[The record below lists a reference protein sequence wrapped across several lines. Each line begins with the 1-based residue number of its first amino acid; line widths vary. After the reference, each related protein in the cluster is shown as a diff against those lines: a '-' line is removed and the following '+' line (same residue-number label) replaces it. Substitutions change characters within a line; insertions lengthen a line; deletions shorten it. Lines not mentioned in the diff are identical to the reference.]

1 MKFMVNM
8 ENNTKEDSMSDHEH
22 NLNLSAIGELN
33 SETKVFL
40 NETKDKFK
48 GHERRQFM
56 ARVVSVLGRGGQLR
70 AEKELGWDR
79 KTIIKGMREIKSGI
93 TCIDNF
99 SGRGRKPAEAHLPN
113 LLDDIKSIVYPIS
126 QTDPTFRTT
135 NLYSPITAQEVRR
148 RLIEEKNYL
157 PDKVPARRTISDKL
171 NQLGVRLKKV
181 SKCQP
186 KKK

>member
-1 MKFMVNM
+1 MY
-8 ENNTKEDSMSDHEH
+8 DHEH
-22 NLNLSAIGELN
+22 NLNLSAIDELT
-33 SETKVFL
+33 SETKAFL
-40 NETKDKFK
+40 NETRDRLK

-56 ARVVSVLGRGGQLR
+56 ARVVSLLGRGGQLR

-113 LLDDIKSIVYPIS
+113 LIDDIKSIVNPIG
-126 QTDPTFRTT
+126 QADPTFRTT
-135 NLYSPITAQEVRR
+135 NLYSPITAQELQR
-148 RLIEEKNYL
+148 RLIEDKGYL

-171 NQLGVRLKKV
+171 KQVGIKLRKV
-181 SKCQP
+181 SKCRP

>member
-1 MKFMVNM
+1 MVNM
-8 ENNTKEDSMSDHEH
+8 ENNIKEDSMSDHERK
-22 NLNLSAIGELN
+22 LKLLAIDELN
-33 SETKVFL
+33 PETKAFL
-40 NETKDKFK
+40 NETKDKLK

-56 ARVVSVLGRGGQLR
+56 ARVVSLLGRGGQLR

-99 SGRGRKPAEAHLPN
+99 SGRGRKPAEAHLPH
-113 LLDDIKSIVYPIS
+113 LLDDIKSIVTPIG
-126 QTDPTFRTT
+126 QADPSFRTT
-135 NLYSPITAQEVRR
+135 NLYSPITALEIRR
-148 RLIEEKNYL
+148 RLIEKKNYL

-171 NQLGVRLKKV
+171 NQLGIKLKKV
-181 SKCQP
+181 SKSQP